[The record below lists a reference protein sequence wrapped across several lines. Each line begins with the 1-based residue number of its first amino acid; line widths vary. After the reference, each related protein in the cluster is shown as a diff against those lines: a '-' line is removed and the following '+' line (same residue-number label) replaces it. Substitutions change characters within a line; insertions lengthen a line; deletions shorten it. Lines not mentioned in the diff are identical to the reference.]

1 MFVFTLHL
9 RSIASDLNLFFGS
22 VFGTVFVA
30 DLGNDSAAHDIA
42 LANLFLAS
50 TEYEAEKDEV
60 IDRDSWKKVRYK
72 FKLVW

>member
-1 MFVFTLHL
+1 M
-9 RSIASDLNLFFGS
+9 
-22 VFGTVFVA
+22 FVA